1 MTLLVLGVSQAY
13 LHPSRSSNIVGHLR
27 VPLASLDQRERRG
40 AQLVFQKTLHNFFQN
55 CHFFS
60 FFFFFFYCFLSLSLF
75 LVVSYRKAAENNI
88 FLVAP
93 LS

>member
-40 AQLVFQKTLHNFFQN
+40 AQLVFQKNAPQLFPKLSFLFFL
-55 CHFFS
+55 
-60 FFFFFFYCFLSLSLF
+60 FFFLLLLSFPLSLSGGVLQEG
-75 LVVSYRKAAENNI
+75 SRE
-88 FLVAP
+88 
-93 LS
+93 